1 MSHYRYI
8 SFFLST
14 FVIFHDSASRAI
26 PPLTMIGGM
35 VKKNCSDPL
44 DTGNFCWSGQLQAT
58 FLGVFY
64 YGYCLQMLP
73 TYLAAR
79 AGFNTCVRL
88 AIFICAVIQL
98 TSPVMIAAFPIIAVV
113 VQGCRG
119 FVSGLF
125 ITMNYE
131 CARKWGLGNE
141 GKFVISLSGMMNYIG
156 TGVGPFIA
164 GLLTKSAGW
173 MYAYYLSGAIFLVAF
188 LLQCVFVPDNPVDAR
203 FMSSTE
209 RGMFA
214 EKRQREERVPENKST
229 LSLVSLFQR
238 RFLYC
243 FCLYQIC
250 RNFLYYSVLTMMPFY
265 LNEMFGKDTEFLAY
279 ISLALCLSLALSA
292 IGWGSLLPCVDQ
304 RTAWFKTRVLI
315 LTVPMLARGACFAVI
330 PFVRNLEGCIA
341 LLVLHN
347 VLEGTVY
354 SGGIMTVSFEL
365 DPAHSKVVVGVHN
378 GVGQT
383 AGFIAP
389 LVSTAFTSVGETRAD
404 YWEVKGRRWRDFL
417 LLNGGV
423 AAVAVASVLL
433 AVLWRRQEW
442 RKHPSLCLESEKTGA
457 ETGDKE
463 CTVIQNIAA
472 DSM

>member
-1 MSHYRYI
+1 MFHYRYI
-8 SFFLST
+8 SFFLGT

-44 DTGNFCWSGQLQAT
+44 DTGDFCWSDQLQAN

-64 YGYCLQMLP
+64 YGYCLQMLS

-88 AIFICAVIQL
+88 ATFICAVIQL
-98 TSPVMIAAFPIIAVV
+98 PSPAMISFSPVLAIV

-131 CARKWGLGNE
+131 VARKWGLNNE
-141 GKFVISLSGMMNYIG
+141 GKFVISLSGMMNYFG

-173 MYAYYLSGAIFLVAF
+173 VYPYYLSGAIFFVAF
-188 LLQCVFVPDNPVDAR
+188 LLQCVFVPDDPVEAR

-209 RGMFA
+209 RELFA
-214 EKRQREERVPENKST
+214 EKKQKEEPQSGNKST
-229 LSLVSLFQR
+229 LSLISLFQK

-265 LNEMFGKDTEFLAY
+265 LNDMFGKDTEFLAY
-279 ISLALCLSLALSA
+279 FSLALCFSLAFSA
-292 IGWGSLLPCVDQ
+292 LGWGSLLPFVDQ
-304 RTAWFKTRVLI
+304 KTSWFKTRLLV
-315 LTVPMLARGACFAVI
+315 LTVPMLIRGACFAVLPYI
-330 PFVRNLEGCIA
+330 RSVVGCIA

-347 VLEGTVY
+347 VMEGTVY

-365 DPAHSKVVVGVHN
+365 DPVHSKVVVGVHN

-389 LVSTAFTSVGETRAD
+389 LVSAAFTSVEETRID
-404 YWEVKGRRWRDFL
+404 YWAVKGARWRNFL

-423 AAVAVASVLL
+423 AVVAVASILV
-433 AVLWRRQEW
+433 AVTWGRGEWRR
-442 RKHPSLCLESEKTGA
+442 HPSLCGQK
-457 ETGDKE
+457 KE
-463 CTVIQNIAA
+463 CEVVQNSAA
-472 DSM
+472 LDSV